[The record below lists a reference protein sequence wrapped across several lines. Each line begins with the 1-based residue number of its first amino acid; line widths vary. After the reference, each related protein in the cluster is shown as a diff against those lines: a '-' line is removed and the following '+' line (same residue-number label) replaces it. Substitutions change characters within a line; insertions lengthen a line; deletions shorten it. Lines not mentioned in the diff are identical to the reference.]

1 MTQIAKKRFLL
12 ATWEGGGSVAPALTV
27 ARKLVARGHQVRVMS
42 DACNQPESEASGAEF
57 IAWTRAPSRPDRSRD
72 SDVMKDWM
80 AGYGPEGLLR
90 VIDTIWAGPAKAYAD
105 DIIAELR
112 RAPSDLVVASE
123 MLFGVAAGCEAVKQP
138 YVNLAAN
145 VSLFPIP
152 GVPPMGPGFLP
163 AGNDEERALHA
174 QVTQHMIAL
183 FDHGLPAM
191 NAARTALGL
200 PALAHLLDQADTA
213 VATLLATSPAFD
225 FAPPSLPPRIHY
237 VGPQL
242 DEPAWAAPLDPALT
256 AKSDLPLLA
265 VSFSTTFQNH
275 VGILQRTVDALGQ
288 LPVRGVVTLGD
299 TIAPDEILAPAN
311 VRLLHSAPHDRLM
324 QAASVVVTHGGHGT
338 VCRALVQKKPLLVI
352 PHGRDQNDNA
362 VRVTARGAG
371 LSLQQDAATADIVQA
386 LKRLLAEP
394 VFAQAAV
401 RLGAAV
407 AEDAAR
413 SSVVEL
419 LERLAPNPLVRP
431 ANLRMPCLA

>member
-1 MTQIAKKRFLL
+1 MTVQRKHFLF

-27 ARKLVARGHQVRVMS
+27 ARKLAARGHQVRVMS
-42 DACNQPESEASGAEF
+42 DACNRRESEAAGAEF

-72 SDVMKDWM
+72 SDIMKDWM

-90 VIDTIWAGPAKAYAD
+90 VIDTVWAGPAKAYAD
-105 DIIAELR
+105 DIIAELW
-112 RAPSDLVVASE
+112 RAPADLVVTSE
-123 MLFGVAAGCEAVKQP
+123 MLFGVAAGCEAIKQP

-145 VSLFPIP
+145 VSLFPLP

-163 AGNDEERALHA
+163 ARNDEERALHA
-174 QVTQHMIAL
+174 QVTQQMIAL
-183 FDHGLPAM
+183 VDHGLPAV
-191 NAARTALGL
+191 NAAREALGL
-200 PALAHLLDQADTA
+200 PLLAHLVDQAQTA
-213 VATLLATSPAFD
+213 RATLLATSPAFD
-225 FAPPSLPPRIHY
+225 FAPGSLPPKVHY

-242 DEPAWAAPLDPALT
+242 DEPAWAAPLDPAL
-256 AKSDLPLLA
+256 AAPGGLPLVA

-299 TIAPDEILAPAN
+299 TIAPDEIAAAAN

-324 QAASVVVTHGGHGT
+324 QAATVVVTHGGHGT

-371 LSLQQDAATADIVQA
+371 LSLPQDAATADIVQA
-386 LKRLLAEP
+386 LKRLLSEASFAE
-394 VFAQAAV
+394 AAA

-407 AEDAAR
+407 AQDAAR
-413 SSVVEL
+413 SPVVEL
-419 LERLAPNPLVRP
+419 LEKLAPVPP
-431 ANLRMPCLA
+431 AKPSSQRMLCLA